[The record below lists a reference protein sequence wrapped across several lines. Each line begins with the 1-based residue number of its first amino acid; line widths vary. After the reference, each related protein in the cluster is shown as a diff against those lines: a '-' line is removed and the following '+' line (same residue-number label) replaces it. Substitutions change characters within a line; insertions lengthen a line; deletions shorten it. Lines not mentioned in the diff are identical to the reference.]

1 MKSSNIAAF
10 VTLLLFGFPIIGQ
23 PNSDNIGIIKSVSG
37 NALIVRQAETLQAD
51 INTRIQKGDK
61 LKTAA
66 DGKMGIIFEDDT
78 VISMG
83 PDSQLAIEDFL
94 FQPDEK
100 KMSFIARIFY
110 GTISFLSGQIA
121 KLAPDLVNIETPDAT
136 IGMRGTH
143 VLVKVE

>member
-1 MKSSNIAAF
+1 MKSRNIAAF

-51 INTRIQKGDK
+51 INTRIQKGDI

>member
-51 INTRIQKGDK
+51 INTRIQKGDI

-121 KLAPDLVNIETPDAT
+121 KLAPELVNIETPDAT

>member
-51 INTRIQKGDK
+51 INTRIQKGDI

-66 DGKMGIIFEDDT
+66 DGKMGIISEDDT

>member
-1 MKSSNIAAF
+1 MKSRNIAAF

-51 INTRIQKGDK
+51 INTRIQKGDI

-66 DGKMGIIFEDDT
+66 DGKMGIISEDDT